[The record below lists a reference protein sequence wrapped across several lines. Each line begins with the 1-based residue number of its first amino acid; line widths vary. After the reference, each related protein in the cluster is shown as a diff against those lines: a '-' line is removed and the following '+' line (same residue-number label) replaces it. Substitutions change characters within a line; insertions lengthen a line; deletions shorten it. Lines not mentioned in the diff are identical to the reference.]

1 MDDEKKIV
9 FIPSG
14 RLGNAIFRY
23 MACAVLNVLHPSL
36 TYTLK
41 KDFHN
46 STEDYVFYPGLDHE
60 GDDIKGAALS
70 NPKGSALS
78 NPKAQDPHSVVVGG
92 HDPTHMGYNTLGY
105 YKHTINIDRLTS
117 NQYINKD
124 NGHGLYVKKNIT
136 LTDETFLNQWQKN
149 LKPFN
154 IYIDGFF
161 QYDHLYLK
169 YKPQILQYMKSH
181 EDTHRIQTDINE
193 IYLVRDIIEDLPLP
207 SSQQYDIVIH
217 IRLDDFNGRPD
228 FIETCYYI
236 QLFETLNFQ
245 EKTICILCEPVK
257 RDSDAYFISV
267 IEEWFRERGLPFKCE
282 TNDLLNDFN
291 IMKQCKTLICSM
303 STLAWSAAYLSNHIQ
318 QCYMPNYNFFEVPLR
333 RPFFFRKPIKNTSLY
348 PVKTTS
354 PILSHIRTYIITLP
368 EYASRLEKLDDLQI
382 NLSVMG
388 LETMIYNG
396 VNGKNIN
403 IDISKTTTLT
413 YDNTTYNYD
422 KTVRL
427 NGHDMTRGEFGCAWS
442 HLKLIKQLAN
452 ADTSNA
458 YYLMLEDD
466 VELVK
471 PLDELYALLQN
482 LPADADLCHLAK
494 STWYPFK
501 KTRQVNPYFYEC
513 EKDYFNKTTAY
524 LISQKGAK
532 KIMDYINHSINV
544 PIDDLFNMIYRLTPD
559 FRFYVPN
566 DYFFKE
572 QDNVLSTISD
582 IDN

>member
-1 MDDEKKIV
+1 MDDNKKIV

-23 MACAVLNVLHPSL
+23 MACAVLNIQHPSL

-41 KDFHN
+41 KDFVADDDN
-46 STEDYVFYPGLDHE
+46 AYVFYPGLDHE
-60 GDDIKGAALS
+60 GDDIKG
-70 NPKGSALS
+70 SALS
-78 NPKAQDPHSVVVGG
+78 NPTATPSSLGG
-92 HDPTHMGYNTLGY
+92 VPLSGIANPHMGYNTLGY

-124 NGHGLYVKKNIT
+124 NGHGLYVKKNLT

-154 IYIDGFF
+154 IYMDGFF
-161 QYDHLYLK
+161 QFDHIYLK
-169 YKPQILQYMKSH
+169 YKPQILQYMKTH
-181 EDTHRIQTDINE
+181 EDTHHIQTDINE
-193 IYLVRDIIEDLPLP
+193 IYLVRDILEDLPLQP
-207 SSQQYDIVIH
+207 SQQYDIVIH
-217 IRLDDFNGRPD
+217 IRLGDFNGRPD

-257 RDSDAYFISV
+257 RESDAYFISI
-267 IEEWFRERGLPFKCE
+267 IEQWFRDRGVPFKCE
-282 TNDLLNDFN
+282 TNDLLIDFN

-303 STLAWSAAYLSNHIQ
+303 STLAWAAAYLSKHIQ
-318 QCYMPNYNFFEVPLR
+318 QCYMPNYNFFEEPLR
-333 RPFFFRKPIKNTSLY
+333 RPFFFRKPIENTSLF

-368 EYASRLEKLDDLQI
+368 EYASRLEKLDDLLI

-388 LETMIYNG
+388 LETVIYNG

-403 IDISKTTTLT
+403 ISNKTTLT

-427 NGHDMTRGEFGCAWS
+427 NGIEMTRGEFGCAWS

-452 ADTSNA
+452 TEASKADA

-471 PLDELYALLQN
+471 PLDELYALLHN

-532 KIMDYINHSINV
+532 KIMDYINHYINV